1 MARQE
6 AQSKLLYYPTPLE
19 MVTMIATWLK
29 AGDGLMRYAD
39 PCVGEGEALRALVD
53 QVGGATKETWGVEL
67 SYSRA
72 EKAASVIDAV
82 LPTSFYAASW
92 EEDSASVVLDN
103 PPYDWSEWRDEN
115 GKRMRH
121 EVLFAQKVTPK
132 LVAGGVHVLI
142 VPQMILRDET
152 LARHWSGWY
161 EKSLC
166 FRFPDELFEA
176 FSQVILIGVKRRKY
190 QYPTRQ
196 QIELFKV
203 CGYEGETDLSPIENG
218 DGRYALPP
226 SPKSARFVYQAIGEA
241 ERVLVAAKANVLG
254 TPDWAKQTYIRP
266 VGAPI
271 NPLTQLKIGHLSM
284 LISAGELGIVTLKG
298 KKGQMLVKGTLVKR
312 IEKTAEDVCDKDGN
326 VTGQKVEEIEKMA
339 SVITLTHANGTLES
353 ISGSD
358 AVAEFITENVNELA
372 DAVLERNKPFYDWQ
386 PTKDEWTR
394 VSRCAMNLKPLPGR
408 DERGL
413 FDVQKHFAIAASRKM
428 IKDRHIILNA
438 EMGFGVRPVSYEC
451 KVSHKL

>member
-1 MARQE
+1 
-6 AQSKLLYYPTPLE
+6 
-19 MVTMIATWLK
+19 MVAMIATWLK
-29 AGDGLMRYAD
+29 AGDGLIRYAD
-39 PCVGEGEALRALVD
+39 PCVGEGDALCALVN

-72 EKAASVIDAV
+72 EKAASVLDAV

-92 EEDSASVVLDN
+92 EEESVSVVLDN
-103 PPYDWSEWRDEN
+103 PPYDWSEWRDDN

-121 EVLFAQKVTPK
+121 EVLFAHKVTSK
-132 LVAGGVHVLI
+132 LVDGGVHILI
-142 VPQMILRDET
+142 VPQNILRDEG
-152 LARHWSGWY
+152 LARHWCGWY
-161 EKSLC
+161 ERSLC
-166 FRFPDELFEA
+166 FRFPDTLFEP

-218 DGRYALPP
+218 DGRYLLPP
-226 SPKSARFVYQAIGEA
+226 SPKTARFVYQAIGEE
-241 ERVLVAAKANVLG
+241 ERVLVAAKANILG
-254 TPDWAKQTYIRP
+254 TSDWAKQTYIRP

-284 LISAGELGIVTLKG
+284 LISAGELGIVTLPSASGCLRAGSLTLKG
-298 KKGQMLVKGTLVKR
+298 KKGLMLVKGTLVKR
-312 IEKTAEDVCDKDGN
+312 IEKTAEPICDKDGN

-339 SVITLTHANGTLES
+339 SVITLTHANGEMQS
-353 ISGSD
+353 IFGSD
-358 AVAEFITENVNELA
+358 AVAKFITENVNELA
-372 DAVLERNKPFYDWQ
+372 DAVLERNKPFYNWQ

-394 VSRCAMNLKPLPGR
+394 VSRCALNLKPLPGR

-428 IKDRHIILNA
+428 LKDHHLILNC

-451 KVSHKL
+451 KVNHKL